1 MDERHLA
8 IKLACL
14 NAAATVLAAKTFSD
28 GPELNGTAQAE
39 AVVDLAGK
47 IYEAWWKNTP
57 SMSSNGR
64 HHPAK
69 TDGRLI
75 RDSRS

>member
-14 NAAATVLAAKTFSD
+14 NAAATVLAGKSS
-28 GPELNGTAQAE
+28 PESREMSTTAQAE

-57 SMSSNGR
+57 SVSSNAGR
-64 HHPAK
+64 NHQTEIRNPHY
-69 TDGRLI
+69 DRL
-75 RDSRS
+75 R